1 MTIILELLP
10 PFSILR
16 GKQRPQ
22 WEYAQLQENL
32 EEIIFSAAMKVRCL
46 WGLAAYKLYKLGYTP
61 IINHKKTGK
70 RQKPSKKLP
79 IYPRRSAENPPNCW
93 FHKKPKK
100 LRRLQGSRMPVACR
114 RKVAALQLPLSCG
127 RAQPMVWCCWICLAQ
142 VCGLIWWNNVKNN
155 Q

>member
-10 PFSILR
+10 PFSILH
-16 GKQRPQ
+16 GKQRLQ

-46 WGLAAYKLYKLGYTP
+46 WGLAAYKLYKLGYAP

-79 IYPRRSAENPPNCW
+79 IYPRRSAENPPNC
-93 FHKKPKK
+93 
-100 LRRLQGSRMPVACR
+100 
-114 RKVAALQLPLSCG
+114 
-127 RAQPMVWCCWICLAQ
+127 
-142 VCGLIWWNNVKNN
+142 
-155 Q
+155 